1 MIFGG
6 VPRDEAGAAG
16 GPCIAAI
23 LLAAGRSTRMGAG
36 NKLLAEI
43 GGRPMV
49 SWVAEAVLAS
59 RATAIV
65 VVTGHQRERI
75 KAALGDRLGDPPG
88 DPPAAAR
95 LTLAHNPDYRAGLS
109 TSLHRGLAALPAE
122 VDGALVCLGDMPQIS
137 KAVIDRLIAAFDPL
151 EGRTICLPTWRG
163 KRGNPVLVARR
174 FFPEMQ
180 AISGDVGARLLI
192 GDYPEAVREVAMD
205 DLPAGQAVLIDVD
218 TPEALAA
225 LKPTD

>member
-1 MIFGG
+1 MIFDE
-6 VPRDEAGAAG
+6 VPLAEAGPARA
-16 GPCIAAI
+16 PRIAAI

-49 SWVAEAVLAS
+49 AWVADAVLAS
-59 RATAIV
+59 RATAVV
-65 VVTGHQRERI
+65 VVTGHQRERVV
-75 KAALGDRLGDPPG
+75 AALGNQ
-88 DPPAAAR
+88 PAAAR

-122 VDGALVCLGDMPQIS
+122 ADGALVCLGDMPQIS
-137 KAVIDRLIAAFDPL
+137 KAVIDRLIAAFNPL
-151 EGRTICLPTWRG
+151 EGRAICLPTWRG

-174 FFPEMQ
+174 FFPEIET
-180 AISGDVGARLLI
+180 ISGDGGARVLI
-192 GDYPEAVREVAMD
+192 EKRPEAVCEVAMD
-205 DLPAGQAVLIDVD
+205 DLPAGQAVLLDVD

-225 LKPTD
+225 LKPAD